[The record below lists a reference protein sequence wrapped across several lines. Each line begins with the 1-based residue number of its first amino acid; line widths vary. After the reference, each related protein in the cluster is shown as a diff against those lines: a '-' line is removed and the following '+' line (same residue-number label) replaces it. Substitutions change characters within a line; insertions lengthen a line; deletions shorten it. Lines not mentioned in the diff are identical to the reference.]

1 MSFLPQSLL
10 SRSVLL
16 ISALLVV
23 SQLIWFGLYRSYN
36 VRSQSEYIADQ
47 ISGILG
53 TVSVALETMPASA
66 RRKFSERL
74 PELQH
79 IRILPGT
86 AWDEEQIPLPQSPL
100 LMAIGEHLKRDWPH
114 DVEAL
119 AMLEDAQH
127 ALWIKIKVNDLA
139 HWVVFPAE
147 SRRSASAWAWS
158 GWSIFGLTLALAGGY
173 LLMLRVNRPLH
184 DLARAAEDIGAGK
197 TPLRLAEQ
205 GPTEIRALSQAFNQ
219 MTSNLKQLDAD
230 RAVLLAGIS
239 HDLRTPLSRLR
250 LGVEMMDAPLD
261 DGLKDGM
268 IQDIEDIDTII
279 NQFLDFAREGGNEPS
294 RPGEDLNQ
302 IAASVCERFAR
313 VGKPVRLVAGHLPP
327 LTLKPIATQRMIT
340 NLVDNA
346 LRYSNAGVEVH
357 TGVDNGRAVIKV
369 LDRGPGIPDT
379 EVARVMQPFTRLEI
393 SRSGGKGSG
402 LGLAI
407 VDRAARMHGGHVSL
421 LGRDGGGL
429 EARVELPIAPEHRD
443 GVGPQARRATP
454 TAASD
459 R

>member
-1 MSFLPQSLL
+1 MTLLPQSLL

-36 VRSQSEYIADQ
+36 VRAQSEHIADQ
-47 ISGILG
+47 IAAIIG
-53 TVSVALETMPASA
+53 TVSVALESMPPSA

-74 PELQH
+74 PEHQH
-79 IRILPGT
+79 IRLLPGT
-86 AWDEEQIPLPQSPL
+86 AWDDEEIPLPQSPL
-100 LMAIGEHLKRDWPH
+100 LEAIGEHLKRDTPN

-119 AMLEDAQH
+119 AMLEDDNH

-139 HWVVFPAE
+139 YWVVFPAE
-147 SRRSASAWAWS
+147 SRRSASVWAWS
-158 GWSIFGLTLALAGGY
+158 GWSIFGLSLALAGGY

-184 DLARAAEDIGAGK
+184 DLAQAAEDIGAGK
-197 TPLRLAEQ
+197 TPPRLAEQ
-205 GPTEIRALSQAFNQ
+205 GPTEIRTLSHAFNQ

-230 RAVLLAGIS
+230 RALLLAGIS

-261 DGLKDGM
+261 EPLKDGM
-268 IQDIEDIDTII
+268 VQDIEDIDTII
-279 NQFLDFAREGGNEPS
+279 NQFLDFAREDGNEPS

-302 IAASVCERFAR
+302 IVASVCERFTR
-313 VGKPVRLVAGHLPP
+313 MGRSVRLNAGQVPP

-346 LRYSNAGVEVH
+346 LRYSDAEVEVC
-357 TGVDNGRAVIKV
+357 TAVDNGRAVIRV
-369 LDRGPGIPDT
+369 LDRGPGIPET

-393 SRSGGKGSG
+393 SRAGGKGSG

-421 LGRDGGGL
+421 LKRDGGGL
-429 EARVELPIAPEHRD
+429 EARVELPIEA
-443 GVGPQARRATP
+443 QK
-454 TAASD
+454 AA
-459 R
+459 

>member
-1 MSFLPQSLL
+1 MTLLPQSLL
-10 SRSVLL
+10 ARSVLL

-36 VRSQSEYIADQ
+36 VRAQSEYIADQ
-47 ISGILG
+47 IAAIIG
-53 TVSVALETMPASA
+53 TVSVALESMPASA

-74 PELQH
+74 PEYQH
-79 IRILPGT
+79 IRLLPGT
-86 AWDEEQIPLPQSPL
+86 AWDDEDIPLPQSPL
-100 LMAIGEHLKRDWPH
+100 LEAIGAHLKRDSPN
-114 DVEAL
+114 DVQAL

-139 HWVVFPAE
+139 YWVVFPAE
-147 SRRSASAWAWS
+147 SRRSASVWAWS
-158 GWSIFGLTLALAGGY
+158 GWSIFGLALALAGGY

-184 DLARAAEDIGAGK
+184 DLAQAAEDIGAGK
-197 TPLRLAEQ
+197 TPPRLAEQ
-205 GPTEIRALSQAFNQ
+205 GPTEIRALSHAFNQ

-230 RAVLLAGIS
+230 RALLLAGIS

-261 DGLKDGM
+261 EALKDGM

-302 IAASVCERFAR
+302 IVASVCERFTR
-313 VGKPVRLVAGHLPP
+313 MGKPVRLNAGQVPP
-327 LTLKPIATQRMIT
+327 LTLKPIAAQRMIT

-346 LRYSNAGVEVH
+346 LRYSNAEVEVC
-357 TGVDNGRAVIKV
+357 TAVENGRAVVRV
-369 LDRGPGIPDT
+369 LDRGPGIPES

-393 SRSGGKGSG
+393 SRAGGKGSG

-421 LGRDGGGL
+421 IKRDGGGL
-429 EARVELPIAPEHRD
+429 EARVELPIESPKAARSRPD
-443 GVGPQARRATP
+443 FSPQRHGGTE
-454 TAASD
+454 
-459 R
+459 